1 MDMLV
6 RLIDRLARLVYKS
19 YVFSTLR
26 LHDSV
31 NLAWPGI
38 KSTFWYEIDVHDIMT
53 FKKSCLQNGKFHS
66 RTYISA
72 KMTKTNI
79 IGT

>member
-1 MDMLV
+1 MDVLV
-6 RLIDRLARLVYKS
+6 RLIGRLARLVYKS

-53 FKKSCLQNGKFHS
+53 FKTLFAKWEVSF
-66 RTYISA
+66 TYLY
-72 KMTKTNI
+72 KC
-79 IGT
+79 